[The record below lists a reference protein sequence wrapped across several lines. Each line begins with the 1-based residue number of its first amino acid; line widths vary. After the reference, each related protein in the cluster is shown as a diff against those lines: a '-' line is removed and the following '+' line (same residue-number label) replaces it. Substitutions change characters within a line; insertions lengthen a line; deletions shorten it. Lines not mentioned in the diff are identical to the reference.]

1 MRLPD
6 PPAGLNPGDPVWIYL
21 RYSSE
26 HQTIESQAHTMQQWC
41 ALHNLT
47 IAREWRDEARSG
59 KTDAGRGG
67 FTAMIAAVEHGD
79 ARNVKAVLFWSFARM
94 ARNTNDAEYFKS
106 LLRKR
111 GLIVFTLADDIPQGA
126 LAPVFEAFKHVQ
138 DADYR
143 KRLSD
148 EIKRGLEYRV
158 SKGVPHTGGKIPFGY
173 MPGERVY
180 LGPKMKRVN
189 GVLKQVGERYGHRL
203 AQDPQTRE
211 RVALAWRMMLDG
223 ATDYQIFQRTHVVKN
238 YAAIG
243 HFFNS
248 VTYAGA
254 VRFGEYINWD
264 AHAGY
269 VTRAEWERVQE
280 IRRTRAPHPSKPDH
294 HPRRMHNPN
303 NFLSGLL
310 VCGVCGAKMT
320 YGVSGARYVRCPN
333 RVNHSCVL
341 RTIAVNAV
349 HGAVLDWMQQ
359 HIFTAA
365 RFHALRDEINAALNA
380 DRSGLQ
386 NARDAL
392 LTQAA
397 RLDAE
402 TRNLI
407 EHIKR
412 YGPDADIAAQIK
424 NARAKKDRTRVELD
438 QLEQQM
444 TARRIIVSDDALDWL
459 AAHLRDE
466 IRHAAPERVRAV
478 IHSIIARIAMHTD
491 DTLHIAYSVQSLLRQ
506 WVSAQTVQRRGLLQS
521 PAPLHTFPQWTAD
534 LETAELQIVRRR
546 NVKHAAVAYA

>member
-59 KTDAGRGG
+59 KTDAGRDG
-67 FTAMIAAVEHGD
+67 FTSMIAAVEHGD

-203 AQDPQTRE
+203 ALFVWQQRVKATE
-211 RVALAWRMMLDG
+211 RDN
-223 ATDYQIFQRTHVVKN
+223 Q
-238 YAAIG
+238 
-243 HFFNS
+243 
-248 VTYAGA
+248 
-254 VRFGEYINWD
+254 
-264 AHAGY
+264 
-269 VTRAEWERVQE
+269 
-280 IRRTRAPHPSKPDH
+280 
-294 HPRRMHNPN
+294 
-303 NFLSGLL
+303 
-310 VCGVCGAKMT
+310 
-320 YGVSGARYVRCPN
+320 
-333 RVNHSCVL
+333 
-341 RTIAVNAV
+341 
-349 HGAVLDWMQQ
+349 
-359 HIFTAA
+359 
-365 RFHALRDEINAALNA
+365 
-380 DRSGLQ
+380 
-386 NARDAL
+386 
-392 LTQAA
+392 
-397 RLDAE
+397 
-402 TRNLI
+402 
-407 EHIKR
+407 
-412 YGPDADIAAQIK
+412 
-424 NARAKKDRTRVELD
+424 
-438 QLEQQM
+438 
-444 TARRIIVSDDALDWL
+444 
-459 AAHLRDE
+459 
-466 IRHAAPERVRAV
+466 
-478 IHSIIARIAMHTD
+478 
-491 DTLHIAYSVQSLLRQ
+491 
-506 WVSAQTVQRRGLLQS
+506 
-521 PAPLHTFPQWTAD
+521 
-534 LETAELQIVRRR
+534 
-546 NVKHAAVAYA
+546 